1 MIKGERMKRFLSL
14 FLAATLL
21 LSVAVSFSACGG
33 RAPKIE
39 EIYDRVVE
47 LIESSYE
54 INDIFYGQGLPYYDR
69 ELPVYKEIYSDYTKL
84 GYVEHYNIVS
94 NQAKFRSISG
104 IKYAAEQVYSLA
116 LLESSVYPAAFEG
129 VVISDAI
136 TGVHSS
142 DARYL
147 ESNDDLYIL
156 MEEENTHHP
165 ARLVYDYA
173 TMKIVKPSN
182 NERVLVSITA
192 WEEHTPELK
201 LQTRISLVLQN
212 GLWMLDSLT
221 V

>member
-1 MIKGERMKRFLSL
+1 M
-14 FLAATLL
+14 AVTLL
-21 LSVAVSFSACGG
+21 LSVSVTLSSCAGK
-33 RAPKIE
+33 APKIE

-47 LIESSYE
+47 LIEGSYE
-54 INDIFYGQGLPYYDR
+54 INDLFYGQGLPYYDR
-69 ELPVYKEIYSDYTKL
+69 NLPVYKEIYSDYTKL

-94 NQAKFRSISG
+94 NQAKYQSIGG
-104 IKYAAEQVYSLA
+104 IKYAAEQIYSLA
-116 LLESSVYPAAFEG
+116 LLESAVYPAAFEG
-129 VVISDAI
+129 VVITDAI

-156 MEEENTHHP
+156 IEEEDAFHP

-182 NERVLVSITA
+182 SERVLVSITA

-201 LQTRISLVLQN
+201 LQTRISLILQN
-212 GLWMLDSLT
+212 GVWVLDSLT